1 VSVVRIPEVASW
13 DKQFDAQEQER
24 LTDWLENGQV
34 LLFPEL
40 KFELTAAES
49 ALRSPASADGR
60 SKNIAFDPKARR
72 LSGTALT
79 DAQLDVLRA
88 MMGRFTDYC
97 TSFIQRMVPK
107 YEGALQTRLAS
118 FRPLAVENRS
128 TSNRKDDTRLHV
140 DAFASRPNH
149 GQRILR
155 VFSNINPEGKPRTWL
170 VGEPFEPYAQKL
182 LPYARRQWPLEAAL
196 LHGLHITKELRTPY
210 DHCMLQLHDIGKL
223 SEEYQRTAPR
233 ERIEF
238 PPGST
243 WICFTDQVLHAAL
256 GGQYLLEQTFLLP
269 PDAMRHPERSP
280 LHTLQRLTGR
290 ALV

>member
-1 VSVVRIPEVASW
+1 MSVVRIPNVASW
-13 DKQFDAQEQER
+13 NAQFDAQEQER
-24 LTDWLENGQV
+24 LTDWLEDGQV
-34 LLFPEL
+34 LLFPKLE
-40 KFELTAAES
+40 FALTADEA

-60 SKNIAFDPKARR
+60 SKNIAYDPVGSR

-79 DAQLDVLRA
+79 GMQLEVLRA
-88 MMGRFTDYC
+88 MMARFTDCC
-97 TSFIQRMVPK
+97 TSLVQRVVPK
-107 YEGALQTRLAS
+107 YEGALLTRLAS
-118 FRPLAVENRS
+118 FRPLAVETRA
-128 TSNRKDDTRLHV
+128 TSDRKDDTRLHV

-170 VGEPFEPYAQKL
+170 VGEPFEPYAKKL
-182 LPYARRQWPLEAAL
+182 LPYARRQWPLEAAV

-223 SEEYQRTAPR
+223 SDEYQRTAPR
-233 ERIEF
+233 ERVEF
-238 PPGST
+238 APGST